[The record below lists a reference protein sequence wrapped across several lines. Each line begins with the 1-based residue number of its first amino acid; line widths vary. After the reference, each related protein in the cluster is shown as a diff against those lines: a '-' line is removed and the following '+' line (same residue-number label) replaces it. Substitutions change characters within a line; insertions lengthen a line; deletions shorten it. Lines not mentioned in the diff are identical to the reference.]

1 MKIAFIGD
9 IAFYGKF
16 CQVNNSNLFEYFSDV
31 KKELSKYD
39 FVVGNLETPL
49 VNDGRKSGSKSAYIF
64 SKVCNVELLSYLGVN
79 IVNLANNHIFDYGVD
94 GYLSTKKALE
104 QAGISWFGTEDKSLL
119 IEHEGEKL
127 AFHGYCS
134 FNTNPLGV
142 RNKKNKLGIS
152 PLDVDKVIDT
162 GRRYQELGYLNII
175 SVHSGIEHINYPSL
189 DDVNFARKL
198 SEIFPYVYYGH
209 HPHVLQGIEKLN
221 KSLIAYSLGNFCFDD
236 VYDGRSDKPIVVQG
250 DDNKSSIILS
260 VEINGGE
267 IKHYNFHTIFHM
279 KNKVVLNDS
288 TVSDRLSAYSQYL
301 TLQEECFLK
310 NRAVQISSIVQNRNS
325 KRDLEWALK
334 RLNFSTLQRIYE
346 LYLNKAKYKAL
357 FKNKLKD
364 ITGN

>member
-9 IAFYGKF
+9 IAFYGKY
-16 CQVNNSNLFEYFSDV
+16 CQVNNPNLFEYFSDV
-31 KKELSKYD
+31 KKELAKYD

-49 VNDGRKSGSKSAYIF
+49 VNEGRKAGSKSAYIF
-64 SKVCNVELLSYLGVN
+64 SKACNVELLSYLGIN

-94 GYLSTKKALE
+94 GYLSTKKALDE
-104 QAGISWFGTEDKSLL
+104 AEISWFGTEDKSLL
-119 IEHEGEKL
+119 IEHENEKL

-134 FNTNPLGV
+134 FNTNPLGI

-209 HPHVLQGIEKLN
+209 HPHVLQGIETSN
-221 KSLIAYSLGNFCFDD
+221 ESLIAYSLGNFCFDD

-250 DDNKSSIILS
+250 EDNKSSIILS
-260 VEINGGE
+260 VSIIEGEITDYHSVGIFQGEERMGVDVSQSRNKSESYSDLLKLDDKEYQLKRCEAISEIN
-267 IKHYNFHTIFHM
+267 
-279 KNKVVLNDS
+279 S
-288 TVSDRLSAYSQYL
+288 
-301 TLQEECFLK
+301 
-310 NRAVQISSIVQNRNS
+310 NRNS
-325 KRDLEWALK
+325 ARDIIWLAN
-334 RLNFSTLQRIYE
+334 RLNPSTVKRIFERVYNQ
-346 LYLNKAKYKAL
+346 YRYKKYFKSGLNR
-357 FKNKLKD
+357 
-364 ITGN
+364 